1 MTKNSRTPVDRVRHA
16 QGAARETIGKLIGDD
31 AEIRQGRQQ
40 QEAAGRKTPNDAVR
54 KSKEQE

>member
-1 MTKNSRTPVDRVRHA
+1 MTKNSRTPVGRVRHA

-40 QEAAGRKTPNDAVR
+40 QEAAGRKTPTDTAR